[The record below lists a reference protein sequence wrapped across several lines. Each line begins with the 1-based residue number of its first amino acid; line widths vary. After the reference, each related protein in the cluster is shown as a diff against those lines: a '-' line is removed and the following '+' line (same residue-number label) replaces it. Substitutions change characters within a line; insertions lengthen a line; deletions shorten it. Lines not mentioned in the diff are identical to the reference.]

1 MTLVILLILAVLAV
15 NIWYYISLQTAMDA
29 ISQRNRSMSG
39 GLVWL
44 NIIPVFGFIWAFVF
58 NSALKKSYEVEFKE
72 LGVNERVSLVSGILY
87 PAFNLLFVIFN
98 YTVPYLM
105 YGTYD
110 FQYLYYSRDGLLI
123 IVLAIIFLLANLVF
137 WIIFWVNVAGLKNK
151 LQSFSFSMEPNIL
164 DNSMIHSEKNREK
177 VNISSNYASSVSEKQ
192 MPTSKPMV
200 NRSSVTSEESA
211 IDKIKKY
218 HDLLKDGLI
227 SQEEF
232 ERIKKEIIENDK

>member
-1 MTLVILLILAVLAV
+1 MSLVILIILSVIVL
-15 NIWYYISLQTAMDA
+15 NIWYYISLQTAMDEV
-29 ISQRNRSMSG
+29 SQRNRSMSG

-58 NSALKKSYEVEFKE
+58 NSALNNSYKSEFKE
-72 LGVNERVSLVSGILY
+72 LGVNEHPSLVSGILY

-105 YGTYD
+105 YGTFD
-110 FQYLYYSRDGLLI
+110 FQYLYYSRDGLSI
-123 IVLAIIFLLANLVF
+123 IVLAIIFLIANLVF

-151 LQSFSFSMEPNIL
+151 LQSISFSREPNIL
-164 DNSMIHSEKNREK
+164 DNSGIHSEMNREK
-177 VNISSNYASSVSEKQ
+177 VNISSNYASSPSETQ
-192 MPTSKPMV
+192 IPVSKPIV
-200 NRSSVTSEESA
+200 NRPSVISEESA

-232 ERIKKEIIENDK
+232 ERIKKEIIDNDK

>member
-58 NSALKKSYEVEFKE
+58 NSALKRAYESEFKE
-72 LGVNERVSLVSGILY
+72 LGVREPIPLVSGILY
-87 PAFNLLFVIFN
+87 PLFNLLFVIFN
-98 YTVPYLM
+98 YTLPYLM

-110 FQYLYYSRDGLLI
+110 FQYLYYSRDGLSI
-123 IVLAIIFLLANLVF
+123 IVLAIIFLIANLVF

-151 LQSFSFSMEPNIL
+151 LQSLNFSMDPTVL
-164 DNSMIHSEKNREK
+164 DNSRIHSEMNREK
-177 VNISSNYASSVSEKQ
+177 VNISSNYANPSETQ
-192 MPTSKPMV
+192 ILVSKPIV
-200 NRSSVTSEESA
+200 NPSSVTKEPSA

-232 ERIKKEIIENDK
+232 ERIKKEIIDSDK